1 MYAVVS
7 LNDEKYQPLADYT
20 WNQNKQQYCERHGY
34 EGINKT
40 DNFVGGIPIG
50 FEKIFF
56 LKNLMEERRDLEWIW
71 WTGSDAMITNH
82 TIKIEDKIDPA
93 YDLIIATDCNEINND
108 SFLIK
113 NSDWGRA
120 YMQSIID
127 VMPQYQK
134 HYFYEQQAMI
144 ESIPL
149 PENSGKIKIV
159 PQRYLNAY
167 KNDLYPHQSKYD
179 LLGNDGTWQKGDWLI
194 HWPGTSL
201 DLRLQLARHFL
212 SEVVK

>member
-20 WNQNKQQYCERHGY
+20 WTQNKELYCKQHGY
-34 EGINKT
+34 VGINKT
-40 DNFVGGIPIG
+40 DNFVGNISIG

-56 LKNLMEERRDLEWIW
+56 LKDLMHSRLDLKWIW
-71 WTGSDAMITNH
+71 WTGTDSMITNF
-82 TIKIEDKIDPA
+82 TTKIEDKIDEN

-113 NSDWGRA
+113 NCEWSRN
-120 YMQSIID
+120 YMQHIID
-127 VMPQYQK
+127 VMPIYSK

-144 ESIPL
+144 ESYPD
-149 PENSGKIKIV
+149 NKDHIKIV

-167 KNDLYPHQSKYD
+167 RNEMYPHQSKYD
-179 LLGNDGTWQKGDWLI
+179 LLGTDGTWQKGDWLI
-194 HWPGTSL
+194 HWPGTQL
-201 DLRLQLARHFL
+201 ELRLQLARL
-212 SEVVK
+212 YSKEVVK

>member
-7 LNDEKYQPLADYT
+7 LNDEKYQPLADLT

-34 EGINKT
+34 LGINWTSGFDKT
-40 DNFVGGIPIG
+40 ITGG
-50 FEKIFF
+50 FERCRLIKELFETQ
-56 LKNLMEERRDLEWIW
+56 KEVEWVW
-71 WTGSDAMITNH
+71 WTGCDAMITNF
-82 TIKIEDKIDPA
+82 TIKIEDKILPD

-113 NSDWGRA
+113 NTAWSKKWLQDIYNSWPKYKTA
-120 YMQSIID
+120 M
-127 VMPQYQK
+127 
-134 HYFYEQQAMI
+134 FLEQQAMI
-144 ESIPL
+144 DSYPD
-149 PENSGKIKIV
+149 NKDKIKIV

-179 LLGNDGTWQKGDWLI
+179 LLGNDGTWQNSDWLI

-201 DLRLQLARHFL
+201 DLRLQLARHFMN
-212 SEVVK
+212 EVVK

>member
-40 DNFVGGIPIG
+40 DNFVGGISIG

-56 LKNLMEERRDLEWIW
+56 LKDLMETRKDIEWFW
-71 WTGSDAMITNH
+71 WTGTDAMITNH
-82 TIKIEDKIDPA
+82 TVKIEDKIDPA

-113 NSDWGRA
+113 NSDWSRH
-120 YMQSIID
+120 YLQHIID
-127 VMPQYQK
+127 VMPKYEK

-144 ESIPL
+144 DSIPD
-149 PENSGKIKIV
+149 NKDKIKIV

-167 KNDLYPHQSKYD
+167 KNDLYPHQSKFD

-194 HWPGTSL
+194 HWPGTGL

-212 SEVVK
+212 NEVVK